1 MWSGEEREGAV
12 DRVAPLFLSGKGWC
26 VSRYSQLL
34 RDDRPRGSG
43 STCHGQVDQMDQMW
57 LQGGS
62 TEERA
67 VGAVPWQLHTRAE
80 GRVIWCRLCDH
91 VRYFL
96 SITFECYWQ
105 PPGSFIC
112 FSIRRPQQRGW
123 LRAEATKWLA
133 SAGVHLQRGSAS
145 SLCTVRLGPLSWLNP
160 PGRWEIKRGWLAW
173 HSASFPAALCSLSAS
188 RGKVRASPHKSAYV
202 TQCGKQRGPSPSS

>member
-1 MWSGEEREGAV
+1 MWRREREGAI
-12 DRVAPLFLSGKGWC
+12 DRVAPLFPSGKGWC
-26 VSRYSQLL
+26 VSRCSQLL
-34 RDDRPRGSG
+34 PDDRPGGSG
-43 STCHGQVDQMDQMW
+43 STCHGQMDQMW

-67 VGAVPWQLHTRAE
+67 VGGPRWLHTRAG
-80 GRVIWCRLCDH
+80 GRVIWCLLCDG

-105 PPGSFIC
+105 LPGSFIC
-112 FSIRRPQQRGW
+112 FSVPRPQQRGW

-133 SAGVHLQRGSAS
+133 SAGVHFQHGSAG
-145 SLCTVRLGPLSWLNP
+145 SLCAVSLGALSWLNP
-160 PGRWEIKRGWLAW
+160 PGRWGIKRGWLAW

-202 TQCGKQRGPSPSS
+202 TQCGKQRGSGWHSPPS